1 MTGDIAQV
9 AGGAVPFVTAAVGA
23 YGLAVLART
32 QEEAANVTV
41 ELGRRMAQRIFGS
54 RAEGEQLPEA
64 VADMVADPADP
75 DTEAV
80 LRRAV
85 RKALLAD
92 EALVADLRALL
103 AQAPAD
109 VRIGDGSQAVV
120 GSVIGGDSIQIGS
133 VGRDVRLGRAARD

>member
-9 AGGAVPFVTAAVGA
+9 AGDAAPFVTAAVGA

-32 QEEAANVTV
+32 QEEAANATV

-54 RAEGEQLPEA
+54 RAEGEQLPEP

-85 RKALLAD
+85 RK
-92 EALVADLRALL
+92 ALL

-133 VGRDVRLGRAARD
+133 VGRDVLLGHAARD

>member
-9 AGGAVPFVTAAVGA
+9 AGDAVPFVTAAVGA

-32 QEEAANVTV
+32 QEEAANATV

-64 VADMVADPADP
+64 VADMVADPDDP

-92 EALVADLRALL
+92 EGLVADLRALL

-133 VGRDVRLGRAARD
+133 VGRDVRLGHAARD

>member
-9 AGGAVPFVTAAVGA
+9 AGDAVPFVTAAVGT

-32 QEEAANVTV
+32 QEEAANATV
-41 ELGRRMAQRIFGS
+41 ELGRRMAQRIFGP

-64 VADMVADPADP
+64 VADMVADPDDP
-75 DTEAV
+75 DAEAV

-92 EALVADLRALL
+92 ETLVADLRALL
-103 AQAPAD
+103 ARAPAD

-133 VGRDVRLGRAARD
+133 VGRDVRLGLAARD

>member
-9 AGGAVPFVTAAVGA
+9 AGDAVPFVTAAVGT

-32 QEEAANVTV
+32 QEEAANATV
-41 ELGRRMAQRIFGS
+41 ELGRRMTQRIFGP

-64 VADMVADPADP
+64 VADMVADPDDP
-75 DTEAV
+75 DAEAV

-92 EALVADLRALL
+92 ETLVADLRALL

-133 VGRDVRLGRAARD
+133 VGRDVRLGLAARD

>member
-1 MTGDIAQV
+1 MTGDITQV
-9 AGGAVPFVTAAVGA
+9 AGDAVPFVTAAVGA

-41 ELGRRMAQRIFGS
+41 ELGRRMAQRIFGP
-54 RAEGEQLPEA
+54 RAEGEEPPEA
-64 VADMVADPADP
+64 VADLVTDP
-75 DTEAV
+75 DDPDVEAV

-92 EALVADLRALL
+92 ETLAADLRALL
-103 AQAPAD
+103 AQAPAG
-109 VRIGDGSQAVV
+109 VRIGDNSQAVV

-133 VGRDVRLGRAARD
+133 VGGDVRLGLAAGD